1 MRKERKG
8 LVARKRSH
16 FVMVLRVLASFVL
29 FWVHVL
35 CGKRPAKSPLVACP
49 RHCLSVAAI

>member
-1 MRKERKG
+1 MRTMLKG
-8 LVARKRSH
+8 LVARKWSH
-16 FVMVLRVLASFVL
+16 FVTVLRVLANFVM

-49 RHCLSVAAI
+49 RHCLSVAAT